1 MAVEIASQSD
11 GTAAEACPHIVFGD
25 VLGQSTV
32 AELLLYVAA
41 RQADFEPAV
50 VRNRESHKLRV
61 DYGLRS
67 SVSLT
72 DLGPFKA
79 PLKTFVRDMATSALA
94 RFRLTEPAGEPK
106 DFEITAFRD
115 GNRFGAHIDT
125 DERVARVRV
134 LSCVYYFAVTPRRF
148 SGGEL
153 QLYGFPTLSAAKR
166 GSPAFV
172 DVIPETDTM
181 VVFPSW
187 LRHEVLPVRVPSGVW
202 LDSRFT
208 VNCWLHRVS

>member
-1 MAVEIASQSD
+1 MAAEIASQSG
-11 GTAAEACPHIVFGD
+11 GTAAAACPHIVFRD

-32 AELLLYVAA
+32 TELLQYVAA

-50 VRNRESHKLRV
+50 VRNRISGKLRV

-79 PLKTFVRDMATSALA
+79 PLKAFAREVTASALA
-94 RFRLTEPAGEPK
+94 QLHLSESPTEPK
-106 DFEITAFRD
+106 DFEITAFCD

-125 DERVARVRV
+125 DERITEVRI

-148 SGGEL
+148 SGGGL
-153 QLYGFPTLSAAKR
+153 RLYGFPTLSVTKR
-166 GSPAFV
+166 GPPPFV

-181 VVFPSW
+181 VIFPSW
-187 LRHEVLPVRVPSGVW
+187 LRHEVLPVHVPSGDW

-208 VNCWLHRVS
+208 INCWLHRVS